1 MFLVLA
7 HADDRSALRV
17 HRLLAQRHGA
27 AAVALVSADA
37 LALAPLWEHRLDE
50 RGDPDGSSIELADG
64 CRLDDRSIG
73 VVLNRLRQVEAP
85 QFARASPADRDYAQ
99 SELYSLV
106 LSWLA
111 SLAAPV
117 VNPVSTRALCGPERS
132 LVEWLAAFADAGLSP
147 RGLAAATSAR
157 GCVRRDWWAYRIA
170 AASTNSILPLGEPTP
185 ASLLGR
191 APVVYLEPIV
201 RPAGRVLVVGDRVLG
216 DAPEEAWDG
225 CRRLAGRLGCDLLEV
240 AFGWAASGALLAAT
254 ATVCP
259 SLCDDGE
266 AAAVADWLEAR
277 RGQSGHAR

>member
-27 AAVALVSADA
+27 TAVALVSADA
-37 LALAPLWEHRLDE
+37 LAFAPLWEYRLDE
-50 RGDPDGSSIELADG
+50 RGDGRGSAIELADG
-64 CRLDDRSIG
+64 RRLDDRSIG
-73 VVLNRLRQVEAP
+73 VVLNRLRQVDAP
-85 QFARASPADRDYAQ
+85 QFARARPADRDYAQ

-117 VNPVSTRALCGPERS
+117 VNPVSTRALCGPEHS
-132 LVEWLAAFADAGLSP
+132 LVEWLAAFADAGLAP

-157 GCVRRDWWAYRIA
+157 SFARRDWWAYRIA
-170 AASTNSILPLGEPTP
+170 AASTSSLLPLGEPTP

-201 RPAGRVLVVGDRVLG
+201 RSAGRVLVIGDRTRG
-216 DAPEEAWDG
+216 DAPKPVWDG
-225 CRRLAGRLGCDLLEV
+225 CLRLAGQLGCELLEV
-240 AFGWAASGALLAAT
+240 GFGRAASGAELAT
-254 ATVCP
+254 GATVCP
-259 SLCDDGE
+259 DLGEDGE
-266 AAAVADWLEAR
+266 AAAVADWLETR
-277 RGQSGHAR
+277 RGQRPGGR